1 MHNPE
6 TELKIPRLRRKI
18 ATSYFPGE
26 MRDEVHLDE
35 YCLLLKFV
43 VVWGTNC

>member
-18 ATSYFPGE
+18 ATSYFSDE
-26 MRDEVHLDE
+26 MCDKVNLDE
-35 YCLLLKFV
+35 YCLMLKFV
-43 VVWGTNC
+43 VVLGTCY